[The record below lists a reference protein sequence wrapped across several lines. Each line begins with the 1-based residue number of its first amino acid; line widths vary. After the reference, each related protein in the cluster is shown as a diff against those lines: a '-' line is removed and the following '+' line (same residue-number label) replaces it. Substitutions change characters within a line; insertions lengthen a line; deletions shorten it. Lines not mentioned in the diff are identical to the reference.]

1 MKKVHSFI
9 IRLCKSISQKKEI
22 QISHF
27 DVISLISNARKIF
40 CSKKKTYWT
49 QLGIEPKLNPN
60 SIEQKI
66 LTIKLPD
73 ISLLKTRVSVCLV
86 YSTISELKQ
95 NFGLLFVWL
104 EKKIRMLLPNLI
116 NSLHIFAFAHI
127 LCRIALLA

>member
-1 MKKVHSFI
+1 MT
-9 IRLCKSISQKKEI
+9 R
-22 QISHF
+22 
-27 DVISLISNARKIF
+27 LISKARKIF

-66 LTIKLPD
+66 LTIELPD

-104 EKKIRMLLPNLI
+104 EKKNPNVVTKFDRTHSI
-116 NSLHIFAFAHI
+116 YLH
-127 LCRIALLA
+127 LRIYYVELH

>member
-1 MKKVHSFI
+1 M
-9 IRLCKSISQKKEI
+9 CKSISQKKDI

-66 LTIKLPD
+66 LTIELPD

-104 EKKIRMLLPNLI
+104 EKKNPNVVTKFDRTHSI
-116 NSLHIFAFAHI
+116 YLH
-127 LCRIALLA
+127 LRIYYVELH